1 MFKPRHAYKS
11 PVTTRYRGKAKGCPV
26 FNNLI
31 EINSHMVEQHDECL
45 ECLAKLKNRTEL
57 YRTLADNN
65 KPSNNVIKS
74 LQRLSSSASNN
85 RLKTC
90 LQFLII
96 KVNEKSMATLA
107 PANNSI
113 GFATIKDNHAD
124 ATITKDASTTSLT
137 EQNDLSINTVVQ
149 TTTTTRHLTKRQK
162 SYHNQN
168 RPQHHQMQQHQSQK
182 HKVSQLASP
191 PQDQVSSTQDQVG
204 PSQDD
209 HDCQTS
215 PPMLSTTHI
224 DDPLVVNIDHDR
236 KLSDKDDTSPVI
248 SNKNEEQQT
257 EYVCAQTT
265 QPSPPIK
272 YNALSASTTTNTT
285 IISTSPNCINDVHHH
300 DFERDSA
307 TIDSDIKAGVNRG
320 NNKSQ
325 LSNKTT
331 HSTSTGTTTTIITNT
346 TEIRQSPAAKRKR
359 THNSLSSDQETSSLA
374 SWSLASYGATSP
386 PSPISSASSTS
397 SISSTSSSYASSFC
411 SSSSCS
417 SSPRHSPSP
426 SPLSTPDHSTDLRT
440 PRLKLN
446 EEKIRKIKK
455 RPVLFDDLYYF
466 SDQPSIAS
474 TPTTSSGCSPG
485 QHSNTTQNSDQS
497 NGSRVFGS
505 FACGFV
511 ASHMFQAPPSFVNN
525 LKPCSLPPKSQD
537 PPQASVPPAALKV
550 EMINC
555 AICGIKDKPPNIS
568 KVYGQNSC
576 ILCTKFFATF
586 LKRPQQLYCA
596 QDGDCLMTFDSR
608 CQACWIKICL
618 QKFDIDEEHRKI
630 GHKYSP
636 KLLSSPNVSLI
647 TVDTS
652 IVS

>member
-1 MFKPRHAYKS
+1 MFRPRHAYRS
-11 PVTTRYRGKAKGCPV
+11 PVTNRYRGKAKGCPV

-31 EINSHMVEQHDECL
+31 EINSNMVEQHDECL

-96 KVNEKSMATLA
+96 KVNEKSIA
-107 PANNSI
+107 PTTTNNAINLSS
-113 GFATIKDNHAD
+113 GCTSLKDNHSD
-124 ATITKDASTTSLT
+124 ANINKNA
-137 EQNDLSINTVVQ
+137 SINNPTEHDEVTNNNIVQ
-149 TTTTTRHLTKRQK
+149 TTTTRHLVKRQK
-162 SYHNQN
+162 SHHNQN
-168 RPQHHQMQQHQSQK
+168 RQQQQQRSQK
-182 HKVSQLASP
+182 IKLNQLASP

-215 PPMLSTTHI
+215 PPMLSTTNI
-224 DDPLVVNIDHDR
+224 DVNLVVNTDNDHN
-236 KLSDKDDTSPVI
+236 KLSDEDDASPCI
-248 SNKNEEQQT
+248 NKSEGQQT

-272 YNALSASTTTNTT
+272 YNALSTISTT
-285 IISTSPNCINDVHHH
+285 IINTSPKGLNDSHRLQY
-300 DFERDSA
+300 ERSS
-307 TIDSDIKAGVNRG
+307 TTNDSDTKADPIKADNISPFSI
-320 NNKSQ
+320 N
-325 LSNKTT
+325 TT
-331 HSTSTGTTTTIITNT
+331 HTTSNERTNTAITNT
-346 TEIRQSPAAKRKR
+346 TEIRQSPSSKRRR
-359 THNSLSSDQETSSLA
+359 TQYSLSSDQETTSIA
-374 SWSLASYGATSP
+374 SWSLASYGAISP
-386 PSPISSASSTS
+386 PSPISSTSSTS
-397 SISSTSSSYASSFC
+397 SVSSSSSSYASSYC
-411 SSSSCS
+411 SSSSCA

-426 SPLSTPDHSTDLRT
+426 SQLSTSDHLINDLKT
-440 PRLKLN
+440 PRLRLSAD
-446 EEKIRKIKK
+446 KIRKIKK
-455 RPVLFDDLYYF
+455 RPVSFDELYYF
-466 SDQPSIAS
+466 SDQPYIAS

-485 QHSNTTQNSDQS
+485 QHSSTTQNSDQS
-497 NGSRVFGS
+497 NSSRGLGL
-505 FACGFV
+505 FACGNLV
-511 ASHMFQAPPSFVNN
+511 NHTFQAPATFVNN
-525 LKPCSLPPKSQD
+525 LKPCNLPVKSQE
-537 PPQASVPPAALKV
+537 PPQANTPLATAKI

-555 AICGIKDKPPNIS
+555 AICGIKDKPPNIIKIYS
-568 KVYGQNSC
+568 QNSC
-576 ILCTKFFATF
+576 LLCTKFFTTF

-618 QKFDIDEEHRKI
+618 QKFDIDEENRKV
-630 GHKYSP
+630 GLEYSP

-647 TVDTS
+647 TIDTS